1 MTHYIINLFIR
12 NLFSFK
18 GRASRREYII
28 RTILLPLFFI
38 IIDLNLKYLD
48 NTKSWFFLI
57 TACLFLIV
65 IWILMLQY
73 FPLAVRRLHDLNLSG
88 FCVLVSFI
96 PFGLL
101 LMLLL
106 IFKKGTDG
114 VNDYGEPPEY

>member
-1 MTHYIINLFIR
+1 MTHYITNLFIR

-88 FCVLVSFI
+88 FCVIVSFV

>member
-1 MTHYIINLFIR
+1 MTHYITNLLFR

-38 IIDLNLKYLD
+38 IIDLNLRYLD

-88 FCVLVSFI
+88 FCVIVSFV

>member
-1 MTHYIINLFIR
+1 MIRYIINLFFR

-18 GRASRREYII
+18 GRASRKEYVIRII
-28 RTILLPLFFI
+28 LIPIFFI
-38 IIDLNLKYLD
+38 IINLNWEYLD

-57 TACLFLIV
+57 TAWGFLII

>member
-1 MTHYIINLFIR
+1 MTHYITNLFIR

-57 TACLFLIV
+57 TACLFLII

-73 FPLAVRRLHDLNLSG
+73 FPLAVRRLHDLNSSG
-88 FCVLVSFI
+88 WYVLISFA
-96 PFGLL
+96 PFGQ
-101 LMLLL
+101 LL
-106 IFKKGTDG
+106 ILWLMFKKGTDG

>member
-1 MTHYIINLFIR
+1 MTHYITNLFIR

-57 TACLFLIV
+57 TACLFLII

-73 FPLAVRRLHDLNLSG
+73 FPLAVRRLHDLNSSG
-88 FCVLVSFI
+88 WYVLISFV
-96 PFGLL
+96 PFGQ
-101 LMLLL
+101 LL
-106 IFKKGTDG
+106 ILWLMFKKGTDG
-114 VNDYGEPPEY
+114 INDYGEPP

>member
-1 MTHYIINLFIR
+1 
-12 NLFSFK
+12 
-18 GRASRREYII
+18 
-28 RTILLPLFFI
+28 
-38 IIDLNLKYLD
+38 
-48 NTKSWFFLI
+48 
-57 TACLFLIV
+57 
-65 IWILMLQY
+65 
-73 FPLAVRRLHDLNLSG
+73 LSG

>member
-1 MTHYIINLFIR
+1 MTHYITNLFIR

-88 FCVLVSFI
+88 FCVMVSFV

-106 IFKKGTDG
+106 IFKKGTEG

>member
-1 MTHYIINLFIR
+1 MISYIINLFFR

-18 GRASRREYII
+18 GRASRKEYVIRII
-28 RTILLPLFFI
+28 LIPIFFI
-38 IIDLNLKYLD
+38 IINLNWEYLD
-48 NTKSWFFLI
+48 NNKSWFFLI
-57 TACLFLIV
+57 TAWGFLII

>member
-1 MTHYIINLFIR
+1 MTHYITNLFIR

-88 FCVLVSFI
+88 FCVIVSFV

-106 IFKKGTDG
+106 IFKKGTEG

>member
-1 MTHYIINLFIR
+1 MTHYIINLLFR

-18 GRASRREYII
+18 GRASRKEYVI
-28 RTILLPLFFI
+28 RITLIPIFFI
-38 IIDLNLKYLD
+38 IINLNWEYLD
-48 NTKSWFFLI
+48 KNDSWFFLM
-57 TACLFLIV
+57 TAWGFLII

-88 FCVLVSFI
+88 FCVMVSFV

>member
-1 MTHYIINLFIR
+1 MIRYIINLFFR

-18 GRASRREYII
+18 GRASRKEYVIRII
-28 RTILLPLFFI
+28 LIPIFFI
-38 IIDLNLKYLD
+38 IINLNWEYLD
-48 NTKSWFFLI
+48 NNKSWFFLI
-57 TACLFLIV
+57 TAWGFLIV

>member
-1 MTHYIINLFIR
+1 MTFNLYNLFIR

-18 GRASRREYII
+18 GRASRKEYVIRII
-28 RTILLPLFFI
+28 LIPIFFI
-38 IIDLNLKYLD
+38 IINLNWEYLD
-48 NTKSWFFLI
+48 NNKSWFFLI
-57 TACLFLIV
+57 TAWGFLII

>member
-1 MTHYIINLFIR
+1 MTHYITNLFFR

-18 GRASRREYII
+18 GRASRKEYVIRII
-28 RTILLPLFFI
+28 LIPIFFI
-38 IIDLNLKYLD
+38 IINLNWEYLD
-48 NTKSWFFLI
+48 NNKSWFFLI
-57 TACLFLIV
+57 TAWGFLII

>member
-1 MTHYIINLFIR
+1 MIRYIINLFFR

-18 GRASRREYII
+18 GRASRKEYVIRII
-28 RTILLPLFFI
+28 LIPIFFI
-38 IIDLNLKYLD
+38 IINLNWEYLD
-48 NTKSWFFLI
+48 NNKSWFFLI
-57 TACLFLIV
+57 TAWGFLII

-106 IFKKGTDG
+106 IFKKGTNG

>member
-1 MTHYIINLFIR
+1 MIRYIINLFFR

-18 GRASRREYII
+18 GRASRKEYVIRII
-28 RTILLPLFFI
+28 LIPIFFI
-38 IIDLNLKYLD
+38 IINLNWEYLD
-48 NTKSWFFLI
+48 NNKSWFFLI
-57 TACLFLIV
+57 TAWGFLII

>member
-1 MTHYIINLFIR
+1 MTLYITNLFIR

-48 NTKSWFFLI
+48 NAKSWFFLI

-73 FPLAVRRLHDLNLSG
+73 FPLAVRRLHDFNVEG
-88 FCVLVSFI
+88 WFVLISFI
-96 PFGLL
+96 PFGQ
-101 LMLLL
+101 LL
-106 IFKKGTDG
+106 ILWLMFKKGTDR
-114 VNDYGEPPEY
+114 VNDYGEPPQY

>member
-1 MTHYIINLFIR
+1 MIRYIINLFFR

-18 GRASRREYII
+18 GRASRKEYVIRII
-28 RTILLPLFFI
+28 LIPIFFI
-38 IIDLNLKYLD
+38 IINLNWEYLD
-48 NTKSWFFLI
+48 NNKSWFFLI

>member
-1 MTHYIINLFIR
+1 MTHYITNLFIR

>member
-1 MTHYIINLFIR
+1 MISYFYNLFIR
-12 NLFSFK
+12 NLFFFR
-18 GRASRREYII
+18 GRASRKEYIC
-28 RTILLPLFFI
+28 RVLFFI
-38 IIDLNLKYLD
+38 FLLFINRDLSRYNPYPTPPYLAIL
-48 NTKSWFFLI
+48 SVI
-57 TACLFLIV
+57 LF
-65 IWILMLQY
+65 ILLAMYMLQY

>member
-1 MTHYIINLFIR
+1 MIRYIINLFFR

-18 GRASRREYII
+18 GRASRKEYVIRII
-28 RTILLPLFFI
+28 LIPIFFI
-38 IIDLNLKYLD
+38 IINLNWEYLD
-48 NTKSWFFLI
+48 NNKSWFFLI
-57 TACLFLIV
+57 TAWGFLII

-114 VNDYGEPPEY
+114 VNDYGEPPNY

>member
-1 MTHYIINLFIR
+1 MTHYIINLFFR

-18 GRASRREYII
+18 GRASRKEYVIRII
-28 RTILLPLFFI
+28 LIPIFFI
-38 IIDLNLKYLD
+38 IINLNWEYLD
-48 NTKSWFFLI
+48 NNKSWFFLI
-57 TACLFLIV
+57 TAWGFLII

>member
-1 MTHYIINLFIR
+1 MTHYITNLFIR

-73 FPLAVRRLHDLNLSG
+73 FPLAVRRLHDLNSSG
-88 FCVLVSFI
+88 WFLLISFV
-96 PFGLL
+96 PFGQ
-101 LMLLL
+101 LL
-106 IFKKGTDG
+106 ILWLMFKKGTDG